1 LLDVS
6 ETGVRLIVGQEFPPA
21 SEIEISMTG
30 HGLKGTVKR
39 LANIRWQLKLDNGK
53 FCIGAEFQK
62 RIAYNDWQNI
72 AALT

>member
-1 LLDVS
+1 
-6 ETGVRLIVGQEFPPA
+6 
-21 SEIEISMTG
+21 MTG